1 MLTTDENG
9 MPKAEMPQR
18 WDLVAQDDASTW
30 RMGERMMAPVADGDW
45 VKAEDVQE
53 LVAQFNLLAQVAS
66 IMVPNGRG
74 HILHAMKGLR

>member
-9 MPKAEMPQR
+9 VPKAEMPQR
-18 WDLVAQDDASTW
+18 WGMPYDDGYVDDAG
-30 RMGERMMAPVADGDW
+30 RLMAPVADGDW

-66 IMVPNGRG
+66 IMVPKGRG
-74 HILHAMKGLR
+74 HMLHAMKGLR

>member
-9 MPKAEMPQR
+9 MPKAMMPQR
-18 WDLVAQDDASTW
+18 WDLAGDYDVH
-30 RMGERMMAPVADGDW
+30 MVPMADGDW

-66 IMVPNGRG
+66 IMVPKGRG
-74 HILHAMKGLR
+74 HMLHAMKGLR

>member
-9 MPKAEMPQR
+9 VPKAEMPQR
-18 WDLVAQDDASTW
+18 WDLV
-30 RMGERMMAPVADGDW
+30 GEYDMNLSPVADGDW

-66 IMVPNGRG
+66 IMVPKGR
-74 HILHAMKGLR
+74 